1 MAGVPGAGG
10 NRTGGL
16 AGLAIRR
23 PVGTLALAS
32 VVLVLGLFFL
42 GRLPIDLLPQVEY
55 PHIRITVNY
64 PGVAPEVMEEQV
76 TRVIERNLAATEN
89 LIQINGRASEGRTN
103 VDLHFAYGTNLDL
116 ALQDASRY
124 LELARTQLPPDIEPP
139 RLYKF
144 DPNQAPVWQ
153 AGFSSTVRSEVELR
167 DWALH
172 QLTPHLLAIEGV
184 ASVEAAGG
192 QEREI
197 EVVVDQARLR
207 SYGLT
212 MDDVAE
218 ALAAENVDI
227 ATGWVTSDSFDVMAK
242 TDGLFTS
249 VADIANVLLALP
261 GEDGGRVRL
270 SEVAEVR
277 DGHRNQRLFVRMDGV
292 PASQVAVYKLP
303 AANTVEVVDQVNATM
318 QRLQRSGFI
327 PADVR
332 FQTTRDPA
340 FFIRGA
346 LAAVSG
352 AALLGGALA
361 MCLVLAFLGS
371 LRKALVVGVGI
382 PLAILAT
389 FVMMGLGGVTL
400 NIISLGGLALGIGLL
415 LDNAIVMLEA
425 ISRHR
430 EQSGKDPDE
439 AAREGAMEVQSA
451 IVAGTMTNLAAVLP
465 FLMVS
470 GLAALI
476 FRDLIL
482 TISFAILATLAAALS
497 LVPMLAAKLMKLRVD
512 SGLSRSRAVAG
523 FNAGVGWLRRGYR
536 RRLPGLLRRRGW
548 VLGGAAGLM
557 AAAVAVFGSL
567 GDEFLPQVDDGQVG
581 VRMWLP
587 AGAPP
592 RLTDANARLIEAEV
606 ASMPHV
612 ESVFTLAGGHLGGGV
627 VNERPGTA
635 NLSVQLVPAS
645 QRPDMTA
652 GAWVAQA
659 QQRLEALD
667 IPGAR
672 VNVTPPRIRGLAFG
686 TRGSD
691 LSIGVVGEDLAM
703 LRRIA
708 RDIGGRLEGIP
719 GLEGIEVGRE
729 NQAPLMR
736 VVVDRERAADLGLRV
751 SDVGQAVRT
760 AVNGTVPTRFR
771 DASQEYDVRVRL
783 PSADV
788 ADPDTLGNLLL
799 LRGGGQAVL
808 LRDVA
813 GFSVGEGPAHIER
826 ENQSRIV
833 NIHADI
839 NTAVAD
845 VGTVMGQVQAR
856 LADVD
861 LPDRYALV
869 FGGQWETIE
878 ETRSELAT
886 VIALA
891 VFLVFVVLAV
901 QYERLGDPLVII
913 VAAPL
918 SLIGVVGALWI
929 TSTPVSAPV
938 MIGAIL
944 LVGIVVNNAILLV
957 EHIERGMRERG
968 LSMPR
973 AVVAAGGVR
982 LRPILMTTVTT
993 VLGMLPLAIGFGEG
1007 AEIMRPLAL
1016 SVVGGLTVSMLLTLV
1031 VVPALFVVVHGA
1043 GAALR
1048 RRLLRPGTTPR
1059 AGRTRPRAA

>member
-1 MAGVPGAGG
+1 MSTPAPTSAG
-10 NRTGGL
+10 GGL
-16 AGLAIRR
+16 AGLAVRR

-32 VVLVLGLFFL
+32 VVLVLGLFFV
-42 GRLPIDLLPQVEY
+42 GRIPIDLLPTVEY

-89 LIQINGRASEGRTN
+89 LVQINGRASEGRTN

-124 LELARTQLPPDIEPP
+124 LELARTQLPADIEPP

-144 DPNQAPVWQ
+144 DPAQAPIWQ
-153 AGFSSTVRSEVELR
+153 AGFSSSVRSEVELR
-167 DWALH
+167 DWATF

-184 ASVEAAGG
+184 AAVEAAGG

-197 EVVVDQARLR
+197 EVIANQERLR
-207 SYGLT
+207 AYGLT
-212 MDDVAE
+212 MGDLAD

-227 ATGWVTSDSFDVMAK
+227 ATGWVTSDTFDVMAK
-242 TDGLFTS
+242 TDGLFTT
-249 VADIANVLLALP
+249 VDDIGNVLLALP
-261 GEDGGRVRL
+261 GDNGRQVRL
-270 SEVAEVR
+270 SDVAQVR
-277 DGHRNQRLFVRMDGV
+277 DGYREQRLFVRMDGV
-292 PASQVAVYKLP
+292 PAAQVAVYKLP
-303 AANTVEVVDQVNATM
+303 DANTVDVVDQVNATM
-318 QRLQRSGFI
+318 ARLERSGFI
-327 PADVR
+327 PEEIYY
-332 FQTTRDPA
+332 QTTRDPA

-361 MCLVLAFLGS
+361 MILVLFFLGS

-389 FVMMGLGGVTL
+389 FILMGLGGVTL

-415 LDNAIVMLEA
+415 LDNSIVMLEA

-430 EQSGKDPDE
+430 EQYGKSPE
-439 AAREGAMEVQSA
+439 QAARDGAREVQSA
-451 IVAGTMTNLAAVLP
+451 ITAGTLTNLAAVLP
-465 FLMVS
+465 FLLVT

-482 TISFAILATLAAALS
+482 TISFAILATLAAALT
-497 LVPMLAAKLMKLRVD
+497 LVPMLASLLMKLRVQ
-512 SGLSRSRAVAG
+512 SGISRTRVFGLFDRGMGGIRG
-523 FNAGVGWLRRGYR
+523 FYR
-536 RRLPGLLRRRGW
+536 RRLPRVLRWRWG
-548 VLGGAAGLM
+548 VLG
-557 AAAVAVFGSL
+557 AAAVLMTGAAFVFSTL

-581 VRMWLP
+581 VRMSLP

-592 RLTDANARLIEAEV
+592 AQTNAGARMIEAEL
-606 ASMPHV
+606 ARMEHI
-612 ESVFTLAGGHLGGGV
+612 ESVFVLVGGHLGGGV
-627 VNERPGTA
+627 VNERPGSA
-635 NLSVQLVPAS
+635 YFAVQLVPAS
-645 QRPDMTA
+645 QRPDVSA

-659 QQRLEALD
+659 QRQLDALD
-667 IPGAR
+667 LPGAR
-672 VNVTPPRIRGLAFG
+672 INVNPPRIRGLQFG
-686 TRGSD
+686 TSGAD
-691 LSIGVVGEDLAM
+691 LSIGVVGDDLGT
-703 LRRIA
+703 LRRLA
-708 RDIGGRLEGIP
+708 REIGGRLEGIP

-751 SDVGQAVRT
+751 SEVGEAVRI

-771 DASQEYDVRVRL
+771 DRNQEYEIRVRL
-783 PSADV
+783 PSNEV
-788 ADPDTLGNLLL
+788 SDPDTLGNLQI
-799 LRGGGQAVL
+799 LRSGGQAVL

-813 GFSVGEGPAHIER
+813 SFSVGEGPSHIER
-826 ENQSRIV
+826 ENQSRLVRV
-833 NIHADI
+833 NADI
-839 NTAVAD
+839 NTAVSD
-845 VGTVMGQVQAR
+845 VGSVMAQVQER
-856 LADVD
+856 LAGFD
-861 LPDRYALV
+861 LPDQYALV

-878 ETRSELAT
+878 ETRSELFT

-901 QYERLGDPLVII
+901 QYERLSDPLVII

-929 TSTPVSAPV
+929 SGTPVSAPV

-957 EHIERGMRERG
+957 EHIERGLRDRG
-968 LSMPR
+968 LSMAR
-973 AVVAAGGVR
+973 AIVAAGSVR
-982 LRPILMTTVTT
+982 LRPILMTTTTT
-993 VLGMLPLAIGFGEG
+993 VLGMLPLAIGIGEG

-1016 SVVGGLTVSMLLTLV
+1016 AVVGGLLVSMLLTLV
-1031 VVPALFVVVHGA
+1031 VVPCLFVIVHDA
-1043 GAALR
+1043 GDRLRDRLTGRHTAA
-1048 RRLLRPGTTPR
+1048 G
-1059 AGRTRPRAA
+1059 